1 MPNMPR
7 AVAHPANEARG
18 ASRRLKVF
26 ADDLSTAMR
35 FIARNPKNFWQ
46 LSHWTRPRAGGL
58 PAEMSANGGK
68 PLSVAAYLRGP
79 TSEALLRIFDF
90 DAALPLYS
98 EGLRLL
104 DNSISERQRKRE
116 VSSTEAPS
124 RRTAGASGFLI
135 SSQSPERPAR

>member
-1 MPNMPR
+1 
-7 AVAHPANEARG
+7 
-18 ASRRLKVF
+18 
-26 ADDLSTAMR
+26 MR
-35 FIARNPKNFWQ
+35 FIARNPKLRQ

-104 DNSISERQRKRE
+104 DNSISEPQRKRE
-116 VSSTEAPS
+116 VSSTEAPPAIS
-124 RRTAGASGFLI
+124 FVRSATSIFDQGSPSFRSGV
-135 SSQSPERPAR
+135 SSNLPPRAVVLPVLRDS

>member
-1 MPNMPR
+1 MK
-7 AVAHPANEARG
+7 
-18 ASRRLKVF
+18 RRVRHGRSKVF
-26 ADDLSTAMR
+26 ADDLSTVTR
-35 FIARNPKNFWQ
+35 FIARNSKI
-46 LSHWTRPRAGGL
+46 LAIVTLDSAAGWRF
-58 PAEMSANGGK
+58 ACRDECQWRQ
-68 PLSVAAYLRGP
+68 AAKCCRISEGP

-104 DNSISERQRKRE
+104 DNSISEPQRKRE

-135 SSQSPERPAR
+135 LSQSPERPAR